1 MTRKLFFSAI
11 ILSLAAGCTSANV
24 NVRPVV
30 GGPGQESGD
39 NAASLLEQ
47 GKSDF
52 AANRLGKAVGHFRKA
67 LNFKPDSI
75 RAMNGLAASYDKL
88 GRFDVA
94 ATLYQSALT
103 LVPNSAVTLNNI
115 GYSYYLQKKLDL
127 ALLYLKEAA
136 ERNEDNNPLIS
147 ANLNIVSS
155 ALQNYA
161 EKPARKTSHK
171 AVSASRDLN
180 LLHSRPKQKKTV
192 RLVRSGSA
200 IYDLYTRPMPKSRQF
215 AVRDRSSK
223 KRVPVNKGSASLT
236 KSSKMQLAAAPKKPA
251 VPNKPAAPKSSDATK
266 STPANMVV
274 ASGAG
279 RRMMA
284 VRMVHYLKLKQNS
297 RLVTSLVS
305 ADDGKKNVSTIF
317 YKPGQE
323 GAARAL
329 SKSLFSIP
337 RLVKRQD
344 QIATLYLELGADML
358 NFDRQLIHL
367 FKMQTEEAIHVEL

>member
-24 NVRPVV
+24 NVRPFV
-30 GGPGQESGD
+30 GVPGQERGD

-52 AANRLGKAVGHFRKA
+52 AANHFGKAVGHFRKA

-103 LVPNSAVTLNNI
+103 QVPNSAVTLNNI

-161 EKPARKTSHK
+161 EKPARKTSSHRTLGQP
-171 AVSASRDLN
+171 A
-180 LLHSRPKQKKTV
+180 
-192 RLVRSGSA
+192 RL
-200 IYDLYTRPMPKSRQF
+200 
-215 AVRDRSSK
+215 
-223 KRVPVNKGSASLT
+223 RV
-236 KSSKMQLAAAPKKPA
+236 
-251 VPNKPAAPKSSDATK
+251 
-266 STPANMVV
+266 
-274 ASGAG
+274 
-279 RRMMA
+279 
-284 VRMVHYLKLKQNS
+284 
-297 RLVTSLVS
+297 
-305 ADDGKKNVSTIF
+305 
-317 YKPGQE
+317 
-323 GAARAL
+323 
-329 SKSLFSIP
+329 
-337 RLVKRQD
+337 
-344 QIATLYLELGADML
+344 
-358 NFDRQLIHL
+358 
-367 FKMQTEEAIHVEL
+367 